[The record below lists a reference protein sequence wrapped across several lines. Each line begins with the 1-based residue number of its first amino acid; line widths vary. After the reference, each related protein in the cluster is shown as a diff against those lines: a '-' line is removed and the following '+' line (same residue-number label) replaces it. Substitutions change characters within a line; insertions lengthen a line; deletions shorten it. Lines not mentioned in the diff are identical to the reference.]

1 MRTCGIIGASLLSL
15 IAVPA
20 LAFAVLFYG
29 FAQIVLGS
37 PAFVAKLDPA
47 TLEAQLRKAAPYIV
61 ASALENPSDPD
72 SQALLDDI
80 LPDPGMRAM
89 ATELMPLLLAGTSGD
104 PSADLLGQLDT
115 QVAAMYA
122 QAPTC
127 SAEAEQ
133 AYAQAL
139 AGTGELPSELC
150 RPSDPALQQQVIS
163 MTSDSM
169 RQLFA
174 GLSEGPLLGAETT
187 TGGPE
192 LMGQDITQ
200 AIEATRANAGQGFVI
215 PLTLIVLILVLAVRS
230 LRELLGWIGGI
241 LLFAG
246 LIGLG
251 IAFASGALLAVDW
264 QAAFSQELKGPELS
278 LALIVLDL
286 FDTDAFGPLVA
297 WLNTVN
303 GGLAAGG
310 LVAMV
315 VSAFMPRPV
324 RPATA
329 PMVADPSVNAIP
341 RMSSGGTQMQDPG
354 ATQPIPTSENS
365 DSKK

>member
-20 LAFAVLFYG
+20 LAFAILFYG

-37 PAFVAKLDPA
+37 PAFVAKLEPA
-47 TLEAQLRKAAPYIV
+47 NLEAQLRKVAPYIV
-61 ASALENPSDPD
+61 ASALEDPTNPD

-104 PSADLLGQLDT
+104 PSADLLSQLDT

-122 QAPTC
+122 QAPAC
-127 SAEAEQ
+127 SADAEQ

-139 AGTGELPSELC
+139 AGTGEIPGELC
-150 RPSDPALQQQVIS
+150 RPSDPALQQQVIG
-163 MTSDSM
+163 MTSDRM

-174 GLSEGPLLGAETT
+174 GLSEGPLPGTDAT

-192 LMGQDITQ
+192 VMGQDITQ
-200 AIEATRANAGQGFVI
+200 AIATTRANAGQGFVI
-215 PLTLIVLILVLAVRS
+215 PLTLMVLVLVLAVRS
-230 LRELLGWIGGI
+230 LRELLGWSGGI
-241 LLFAG
+241 LFFAG

-251 IAFASGALLAVDW
+251 IAFASGSLLAVDW

-278 LALIVLDL
+278 LALIVFEL

-303 GGLAAGG
+303 GGLAVGG
-310 LVAMV
+310 LVSMV
-315 VSAFMPRPV
+315 VSMFIKRPV
-324 RPATA
+324 RPMQVVA
-329 PMVADPSVNAIP
+329 VADPFVSAIP
-341 RMSSGGTQMQDPG
+341 SMSGGGTQMPDPG
-354 ATQPIPTSENS
+354 ATQPIPTRDGE
-365 DSKK
+365 KER